1 MSESKLSTD
10 KRQLEPT
17 AEEIVTEAQRRIAE
31 REQQDNGYEDEEP
44 SPARRRTL
52 LLLNRMV
59 FWLSKH
65 WIAVFNVALLIYVG
79 LPFLAPVLLYTGN
92 EGAANV
98 LYRIYNNVCHQYPI
112 RSWFLFGVQ
121 AAYRPGD
128 TLLPESV
135 HKDPFFLGSPE
146 LGFKV
151 AFCERDVAI
160 YASMVL
166 GGLIYSLVHKH
177 WKIPP
182 LPVWAY
188 VVFGLLPMGLDGG
201 YQLVSQLANMVK
213 PGLLPVYESGPLART
228 ITGALFGL
236 SSIALVYPGIDEF
249 FEDIKA
255 RLSDR
260 YDWS

>member
-1 MSESKLSTD
+1 MSKSEIKTETSQ
-10 KRQLEPT
+10 REPT
-17 AEEIVTEAQRRIAE
+17 AEEVLAE
-31 REQQDNGYEDEEP
+31 
-44 SPARRRTL
+44 ARRRMAERGQHGDGHEGEETSPTKERIVL
-52 LLLNRMV
+52 FLNRMI

-65 WIAVFNVALLIYVG
+65 WVTVFNLALLIYVG

-98 LYRIYNNVCHQYPI
+98 LYRIYSNVCHQYPI
-112 RSWFLFGVQ
+112 RSWFLYGVQ
-121 AAYRPGD
+121 AAYRPGG
-128 TLLPESV
+128 TLLPEAF
-135 HKDPFFLGSPE
+135 HKDPLFLGSPE
-146 LGFKV
+146 LGYKV

-166 GGLIYSLVHKH
+166 GGLIYSALRKR
-177 WKIPP
+177 WEIPP

-201 YQLVSQLANMVK
+201 YQLLSQLAATIK

-236 SSIALVYPGIDEF
+236 SSVVLVYPGINGF
-249 FEDIKA
+249 FEDIQA
-255 RLSDR
+255 RLSNR